1 MVAQQKRIRLGTIS
15 LRDQFLALLSGIGI
29 WHCHEEW
36 CRLQMWLG
44 SCVAVAVVS
53 VGSCSSDLTPSLG
66 ISTCKECGPKKKRQ
80 KKKKKECKKDERQ
93 KPRRISWQGMKEGP
107 QPWLW
112 VLFLVQKSCILRVEM
127 FLCLVASFT
136 PRLFLDL
143 LTNS

>member
-1 MVAQQKRIRLGTIS
+1 MLSQWRLVNIFEWNERWKGVPVVAQQKRIRLGTIS

-66 ISTCKECGPKKKRQ
+66 ISTCQECGPKKKN
-80 KKKKKECKKDERQ
+80 KKKKKKNVRKMKGRSQGGFHGREWKRALNRGFGFCSWY
-93 KPRRISWQGMKEGP
+93 RRAVYLE
-107 QPWLW
+107 
-112 VLFLVQKSCILRVEM
+112 
-127 FLCLVASFT
+127 
-136 PRLFLDL
+136 
-143 LTNS
+143 